1 MQTAQPLNRLIDRF
15 RRLSQ
20 RSEGRLA
27 QLWNHNKL
35 LRIGLLIVIILAML
49 ALLQPFLSRILPS
62 YSADPMQPG
71 QFKIWEA
78 PSTLHPFG
86 TDKYGRD
93 VLALVLLGLRYSLAI
108 GGLAGVAATFVGLTV
123 GFVAGYKGGWL
134 DSALTFFTD
143 SLLVIPTW
151 PILVII
157 ALYVSH
163 LNVVI
168 MALLLAAFSW
178 PFAARVIRSQVLSL
192 RERPYVKLAIV
203 SGMGDLEIIFQELVP
218 NLLPFLGVSLASA
231 IVGAI
236 GAEVGLEL
244 IGLSPG
250 NIPTLGL
257 LITWGLSWG
266 SLTLGLYEIVVVP
279 ALMLALL
286 FLGLNLVNIGLEQAV
301 NPRLRGV
308 TGE

>member
-1 MQTAQPLNRLIDRF
+1 MQSAQPLNRLIGRL
-15 RRLSQ
+15 RRPNRTSA
-20 RSEGRLA
+20 GRLA
-27 QLWNHNKL
+27 QLWNRNAL
-35 LRIGLLIVIILAML
+35 LRIGLLLVIFLATL
-49 ALLQPFLSRILPS
+49 ALLQPLLNRILPAHT
-62 YSADPMQPG
+62 ADPMQPG
-71 QFKIWEA
+71 QFQIWEA
-78 PSTLHPFG
+78 PSALHPLG
-86 TDKYGRD
+86 TEKYGRD

-108 GGLAGVAATFVGLTV
+108 GGLAGVAATFFGLTV
-123 GFVAGYKGGWL
+123 GFVAGYKGGWI
-134 DSALTFFTD
+134 DSGLTFFTD

-157 ALYVSH
+157 ALYVTR
-163 LNVVI
+163 LNVTI
-168 MALLLAAFSW
+168 MALLLAVFSW

-192 RERPYVKLAIV
+192 RERPYVRLAIV
-203 SGMGDLEIIFQELVP
+203 SGMSDFEIIFQELVP
-218 NLLPFLGVSLASA
+218 NLLPFLGVALASA

>member
-1 MQTAQPLNRLIDRF
+1 MQSAQPLNRLIGRL
-15 RRLSQ
+15 RRPNRTSA
-20 RSEGRLA
+20 GRLA
-27 QLWNHNKL
+27 QLWNRNAL
-35 LRIGLLIVIILAML
+35 LRIGLLLVIFLATL
-49 ALLQPFLSRILPS
+49 ALLQPLLNRILPAHT
-62 YSADPMQPG
+62 ADPMQPG
-71 QFKIWEA
+71 QFQIWEA
-78 PSTLHPFG
+78 PSALHPLG
-86 TDKYGRD
+86 TEKYGRD

-108 GGLAGVAATFVGLTV
+108 GGLAGVAATFFGLTV
-123 GFVAGYKGGWL
+123 GFVAGYKGGWI
-134 DSALTFFTD
+134 DSGLTFFTD

-157 ALYVSH
+157 ALYVTR
-163 LNVVI
+163 LNVTI
-168 MALLLAAFSW
+168 MALLLAVFSW

-192 RERPYVKLAIV
+192 RGRPYVRLAIV
-203 SGMGDLEIIFQELVP
+203 SGMSDFEIIFQELVP
-218 NLLPFLGVSLASA
+218 NLLPFLGVALASA

>member
-1 MQTAQPLNRLIDRF
+1 MQSAQPFSRRI
-15 RRLSQ
+15 RRLWPLD
-20 RSEGRLA
+20 RTPAARLA
-27 QLWNHNKL
+27 QLWKRSGL
-35 LRIGLLIVIILAML
+35 LRIGLLLVAFLVVV
-49 ALLQPFLSRILPS
+49 ALLQPLLNQVLILRGEDVMKAGR
-62 YSADPMQPG
+62 YG
-71 QFKIWEA
+71 IWEQRSLA
-78 PSTLHPFG
+78 HPMG
-86 TDKYGRD
+86 TDRNGRD

-108 GGLAGVAATFVGLTV
+108 GALSGLVATLVGLTV
-123 GFVAGYKGGWL
+123 GFMAGYKGGWI
-134 DSALTFFTD
+134 DSALTFLTD

-157 ALYVSH
+157 ALYVTRMN
-163 LNVVI
+163 LVI

-178 PFAARVIRSQVLSL
+178 PFAARVIRAQVLSL
-192 RERPYVKLAIV
+192 RERPYVRLAIV
-203 SGMGDLEIIFQELVP
+203 SGMSDLEIIFQELVP
-218 NLLPFLGVSLASA
+218 NLLPFLGVALASA

-257 LITWGLSWG
+257 LITWGLGWG
-266 SLTLGLYEIVVVP
+266 TLSLGRPDMVVVP
-279 ALMLALL
+279 ALLLVFL
-286 FLGLNLVNIGLEQAV
+286 FLGLNLVNIGLELAV